1 MNVQERAYSASMA
14 ADSTGRLAGRTVLV
28 VGAGTRPSDDPDAPA
43 GNGRA
48 IAVAAARAGASVVCA
63 DVDGDAATETA
74 RMIRDEGGTAHV
86 VTGDVADAG
95 TCAALV
101 EQAVALAPEPEPAP
115 TTSPGADPDADAGAG
130 RRLGGLVLN
139 VGIGRGRPGA
149 GLAGTTVDD
158 WDAVVAVNLRAH
170 FLLARAAMAHLAP
183 GASVV
188 FVGSVAGL
196 RPGSGLPAYDAT
208 KAGLI
213 GLNRHVALEGARR
226 GVRANVLAPGLID
239 TPLGRLATAGRPS
252 RGRTPIPLG
261 RQGTAWEVAAVA
273 TFLLSDEASYVT
285 GQVLT
290 VDGGL
295 SLV

>member
-1 MNVQERAYSASMA
+1 MA
-14 ADSTGRLAGRTVLV
+14 ADSAGRLAGRTVLV

-63 DVDGDAATETA
+63 DVDGDAASETA

-86 VTGDVADAG
+86 VTGDVADAA

-101 EQAVALAPEPEPAP
+101 EQAVALAPGPE
-115 TTSPGADPDADAGAG
+115 TESPPDADPDGEGG